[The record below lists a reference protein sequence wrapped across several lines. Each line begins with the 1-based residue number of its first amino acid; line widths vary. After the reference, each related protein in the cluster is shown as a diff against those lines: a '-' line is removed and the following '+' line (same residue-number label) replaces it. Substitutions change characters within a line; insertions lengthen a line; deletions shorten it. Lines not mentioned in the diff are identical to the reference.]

1 MKTKEIVDIIIANKE
16 ALKVWRDSYASKTNI
31 NSSNGQLDFLQ
42 GIHSD
47 AKNMWLEEFDQIVE
61 DLFKEP
67 LSEKRR
73 TMIEGLALGIK
84 GIGPETV
91 NQFFALIELYY
102 PFGLDHYRSGAP
114 IIIQDYK

>member
-16 ALKVWRDSYASKTNI
+16 ALKVWRDSFASKTNTS
-31 NSSNGQLDFLQ
+31 SSNGQLEFLQ
-42 GIHSD
+42 GIHLD

-67 LSEKRR
+67 LSAKRR
-73 TMIEGLALGIK
+73 TMIEELALGIK

-91 NQFFALIELYY
+91 DQFFALVELYY
-102 PFGLDHYRSGAP
+102 PYGLDRYRCGTP
-114 IIIQDYK
+114 IICQNNK